1 MSRRNGI
8 RGRDLAK
15 EALWRERMASQ
26 VAGGLSVRAYC
37 RAEGVGEARFH
48 WWRRELRLR
57 DVESAGTPEASRG
70 NGDSFDA
77 PGRSAFVEVTRS
89 DTEGDGVPVATD
101 ASVPLVEVVLGGGRV
116 LRVRDGFAPETVSRL
131 VALLEAKGC

>member
-57 DVESAGTPEASRG
+57 DVESAEPPEASRG
-70 NGDSFDA
+70 NGASSDA
-77 PGRSAFVEVTRS
+77 RGRSAFVEVTPLEAGS
-89 DTEGDGVPVATD
+89 DGVSVDDFAVAL
-101 ASVPLVEVVLGGGRV
+101 PVEVVLVGGRV
-116 LRVRDGFAPETVSRL
+116 LRVRDGFTPETVSRL
-131 VALLEAKGC
+131 VSLLESGSC